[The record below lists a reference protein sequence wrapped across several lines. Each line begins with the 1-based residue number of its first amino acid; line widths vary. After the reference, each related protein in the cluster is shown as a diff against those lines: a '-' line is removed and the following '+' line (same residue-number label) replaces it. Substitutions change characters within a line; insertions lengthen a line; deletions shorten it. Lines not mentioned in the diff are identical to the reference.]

1 MGNRVDHAKWWASV
15 HVKCDEIS
23 MYPFGEPWRFD
34 IGHYTRNVHL
44 FAHSCNS
51 RQAAQH
57 AVKRSRIAP
66 CMTEKSRLWRN
77 QFVSSGAHTTQNDAI
92 FDINN
97 DTTYFW
103 QLFETTCSHEIRDAA
118 PLQDR
123 QIPFL
128 LNKWLKNSEKT
139 QKYKSPPHFE
149 REGNFQTINFCHQTP
164 QNAEKCILSL
174 FHQILCFPAALN
186 SQISVFSPVTP

>member
-1 MGNRVDHAKWWASV
+1 M
-15 HVKCDEIS
+15 
-23 MYPFGEPWRFD
+23 
-34 IGHYTRNVHL
+34 HL
-44 FAHSCNS
+44 SAHSCNS
-51 RQAAQH
+51 RQAVQH
-57 AVKRSRIAP
+57 AVKRPRIAP
-66 CMTEKSRLWRN
+66 YMKEKSHLWRN

-128 LNKWLKNSEKT
+128 LNKWLKNSEKP

-149 REGNFQTINFCHQTP
+149 REGNFQTIKFWRQTLP
-164 QNAEKCILSL
+164 NDEKRIFSL
-174 FHQILCFPAALN
+174 FHHISCFPAALN
-186 SQISVFSPVTP
+186 SQISVFPP